1 MLQKPSEI
9 SKLIFEDD
17 QYKKYRV
24 LAIKKRKHTI
34 VEDVVR
40 FFRKHKILFEDNE
53 LYLLDIIVG
62 NYPGENLKMNDWNKI
77 KTVLLGVDT
86 DVERL
91 LPKEKRIFLDEII
104 KESDEILIQHFR
116 KRCRQLLND
125 SK

>member
-91 LPKEKRIFLDEII
+91 LPKEQRIFLDEII
-104 KESDEILIQHFR
+104 KESDEILIQHFQ
-116 KRCRQLLND
+116 KTL
-125 SK
+125 

>member
-1 MLQKPSEI
+1 
-9 SKLIFEDD
+9 
-17 QYKKYRV
+17 
-24 LAIKKRKHTI
+24 
-34 VEDVVR
+34 
-40 FFRKHKILFEDNE
+40 
-53 LYLLDIIVG
+53 
-62 NYPGENLKMNDWNKI
+62 MNDWNKI

-91 LPKEKRIFLDEII
+91 LPKEQRIFLDEII

>member
-62 NYPGENLKMNDWNKI
+62 NYPGENLKLNDWNNI
-77 KTVLLGVDT
+77 TTVLLEVDT

-91 LPKEKRIFLDEII
+91 LPKEQRIFLDEII

>member
-17 QYKKYRV
+17 
-24 LAIKKRKHTI
+24 
-34 VEDVVR
+34 
-40 FFRKHKILFEDNE
+40 E

-91 LPKEKRIFLDEII
+91 LPKEQRIFLDEII